1 METVIKAA
9 AICIPAAFIAQALK
23 KDSPVMSLAILT
35 AAAFFAAFTAASAL
49 GGIAESVGDL
59 AQTAGIN
66 SAALAV
72 VLKTLGISVVAR
84 LTADVLKDAGMGSA
98 ASAVELT
105 GSAAGIFAA
114 LPLIKSVLEMVRGL
128 L

>member
-59 AQTAGIN
+59 AET
-66 SAALAV
+66 
-72 VLKTLGISVVAR
+72 
-84 LTADVLKDAGMGSA
+84 DAGMGSA

>member
-23 KDSPVMSLAILT
+23 KD
-35 AAAFFAAFTAASAL
+35 SAL